1 MKKKEMKMEGRKK
14 CTCKGK
20 KKNKRQRENTRK
32 SLYLAFFLGRSRRIG
47 EGVYKVEKKSEG

>member
-1 MKKKEMKMEGRKK
+1 MRERIE
-14 CTCKGK
+14 KGK
-20 KKNKRQRENTRK
+20 KDWRRREIWMNKRQKENTRK